1 MTAAS
6 DPPYAIE
13 GSDAPSRFVIVCDHA
28 SNRFPAP
35 WGELGLGEA
44 ERRDHIA
51 WDPGALPVSR
61 SLAARL
67 GAPVFRGTI
76 SRLVLDVNR
85 PEESPTLIPETS
97 DSTAIPGNRALS
109 ADERAR
115 RIANVHAP
123 YHAALAALLDRRVA
137 AAAPDAPPALIA
149 VHSFTPVFKGTRRDF
164 DIGIL
169 FGADDRLAAP
179 MLTALAGDIRIDVRA
194 NEPYSPADGVYY
206 TLDRHGTARGLETV
220 MIEIRNDLIAG
231 PAEADAWAGRLARAL
246 SGAG

>member
-13 GSDAPSRFVIVCDHA
+13 GRDAPSRFVIVCDHA

-35 WGELGLGEA
+35 WGDLGLGEA

-61 SLAARL
+61 ALAARL
-67 GAPVFRGTI
+67 AAPVFGGTV

-85 PEESPTLIPETS
+85 PEDSPTLIPETS
-97 DSTAIPGNRALS
+97 DRTAIPGNRALS

-115 RIANVHAP
+115 RIAAVHRP
-123 YHAALAALLDRRVA
+123 YHAALAAFLDHRVA
-137 AAAPDAPPALIA
+137 AAPEAPPALIA
-149 VHSFTPVFKGTRRDF
+149 VHSFTPVFKGTRRNF

-179 MLTALAGDIRIDVRA
+179 MLAALAGDIRIDVRA

-231 PAEADAWAGRLARAL
+231 PAEVDAWAGRLARAL
-246 SGAG
+246 GCAG